1 MSRFGWAYVNDV
13 ITGSGGTPG
22 GSDKAIQFASG
33 STFSGSTNFTFDYTT
48 NTVRLTGTLHADTLI
63 VSSSVIYK
71 SGSTKFGDDSTDTH
85 QFTGSLLLSSSN
97 IVGVG
102 YVDFNT
108 SSAIP
113 SYNQGRLYYD
123 TDTFD
128 LAYYTPVTDVK
139 IQIGQQTVVRVKNS
153 SGLSISKGKLVH
165 ITGGVGDNPLI
176 NTASWDNDTNSA
188 NTLGMTMNTINHDD
202 FGYVILN
209 GVITGVNTDPATFT
223 AGQVIYL
230 SSSGDYTA
238 TTPVAPKHTVRLG
251 EVVRAHASVGS
262 IFVKIDNGYE
272 IGELHDVLI
281 TTPSDGDLLTYNS
294 SSALWTNGK
303 ILTGSYTVNGT
314 ITATSASFLEYIQLG
329 DNLSDQAYFNASL
342 KTNIQ
347 PAATNDVDLGGSSRY
362 WRTGYITTLS
372 SSAISS
378 SVSVYTSEVRAGSVI
393 VNGNISGSGNI
404 NGAGLQITGN
414 SSFSSPITVTG
425 TVSSSLGFQTAGP
438 TTLGSSLDVNGTTT
452 LKNGAFLTGT
462 LTVTGG
468 AVTVFGTISGSSLL
482 GNGNSIVDINGA
494 NVNGVGDDWAIQFKD
509 GATGTL
515 TGSSNL
521 TFTGSVLYLTG
532 NLYGTAAI
540 KGGYSLYSSS
550 VSIPNTSYFVGFY
563 SNSGVLTASLLAANN
578 YPQGQ
583 TLIFKDVGGYAGTN
597 NILIKASGSETIDG
611 ASGVSL
617 TANSSSVTLL
627 SNGSNGFYIVGI
639 V

>member
-22 GSDKAIQFASG
+22 GTDKSIQFASG

-48 NTVRLTGTLHADTLI
+48 NIVRLTGTLYADSLI

-71 SGSTKFGDDSTDTH
+71 SGSTKFGDDPTDTH
-85 QFTGSLLLSSSN
+85 QFTGS
-97 IVGVG
+97 V
-102 YVDFNT
+102 YV
-108 SSAIP
+108 
-113 SYNQGRLYYD
+113 
-123 TDTFD
+123 TDT
-128 LAYYTPVTDVK
+128 V
-139 IQIGQQTVVRVKNS
+139 
-153 SGLSISKGKLVH
+153 
-165 ITGGVGDNPLI
+165 
-176 NTASWDNDTNSA
+176 
-188 NTLGMTMNTINHDD
+188 
-202 FGYVILN
+202 
-209 GVITGVNTDPATFT
+209 
-223 AGQVIYL
+223 
-230 SSSGDYTA
+230 
-238 TTPVAPKHTVRLG
+238 
-251 EVVRAHASVGS
+251 
-262 IFVKIDNGYE
+262 
-272 IGELHDVLI
+272 
-281 TTPSDGDLLTYNS
+281 
-294 SSALWTNGK
+294 
-303 ILTGSYTVNGT
+303 
-314 ITATSASFLEYIQLG
+314 TATSASFLDYVQLG
-329 DNLSDQAYFNASL
+329 NNLSDQVYFNASS

-347 PAATNDVDLGGSSRY
+347 PATTNDVDLGASSRY

-414 SSFSSPITVTG
+414 SSFGSPITVTG

-452 LKNGAFLTGT
+452 LRNGAFLTGT

-482 GNGNSIVDINGA
+482 GNGSSIIDILGT
-494 NVNGVGDDWAIQFKD
+494 NVNGVGDDWSIQFKD
-509 GATGTL
+509 GVLGTL

-521 TFTGSVLYLTG
+521 IFTGSTLYLTG

-540 KGGYSLYSSS
+540 KGGYSIYSSS
-550 VSIPNTSYFVGFY
+550 VSIPNTSYFVGLN
-563 SNSGVLTASLLAANN
+563 SNTGVLTASLLAATN

-583 TLIFKDVGGYAGTN
+583 TLILKDVGGYAGTN

-617 TANSSSVTLL
+617 TANSSSVSII